1 LPPAAEIRPAVPP
14 QVKIANAIP
23 QSDPLWWLLLL
34 LLAALAVLWLFVY
47 IQLSRIGVKRRLAE
61 VN

>member
-1 LPPAAEIRPAVPP
+1 LPPAAEIRPAVPS
-14 QVKIANAIP
+14 QVKIVKAIP

-47 IQLSRIGVKRRLAE
+47 IQLSRIGVKRRLAQ

>member
-1 LPPAAEIRPAVPP
+1 M
-14 QVKIANAIP
+14 
-23 QSDPLWWLLLL
+23 LLL

-47 IQLSRIGVKRRLAE
+47 IQLARIGVKRRLAQ